1 MKKKTKQF
9 LSSLKDD
16 QLSEACLT
24 SFRKI
29 KKFQK
34 MNIKLDSSFKV
45 RKFKILIIQ
54 IIKKY
59 CLLIHV

>member
-16 QLSEACLT
+16 QLSEACPT
-24 SFRKI
+24 SRMKI

-34 MNIKLDSSFKV
+34 MNIK
-45 RKFKILIIQ
+45 
-54 IIKKY
+54 
-59 CLLIHV
+59 